1 MLVLA
6 VMGFERLR
14 FSPFWNFL
22 VFWFSLWLKMAF
34 ICIGFWAIVD
44 LFLFF
49 FFFFFFDSIVDLF
62 LISCIVNVILG
73 INLLFLMLWGFLD

>member
-14 FSPFWNFL
+14 FLPFWNFL
-22 VFWFSLWLKMAF
+22 DFWFSLWLKMVF
-34 ICIGFWAIVD
+34 TCIGFWAIVD
-44 LFLFF
+44 LFLT
-49 FFFFFFDSIVDLF
+49 V
-62 LISCIVNVILG
+62 CIVNVILG